1 MSETKEGP
9 KRNDGSYALDME
21 NKKISITT
29 STGQHSV
36 LFEDI
41 ASTSFNSESEDMPAA
56 HTPETKKAMLTGV
69 ALIVIGF
76 ILGSIGAEDFSGF
89 IVLAGIIY
97 WIWKGRPK
105 ASKDTWDKVTIETRG
120 GKQVPY
126 CVDLGQGKIDMDVIE
141 EARKK

>member
-1 MSETKEGP
+1 MSLSPKDQDKLNALREKENAI
-9 KRNDGSYALDME
+9 R
-21 NKKISITT
+21 
-29 STGQHSV
+29 
-36 LFEDI
+36 
-41 ASTSFNSESEDMPAA
+41 
-56 HTPETKKAMLTGV
+56 
-69 ALIVIGF
+69 
-76 ILGSIGAEDFSGF
+76 
-89 IVLAGIIY
+89 LAGIIY